1 MKRVGQLL
9 LLILFCFCGIV
20 HAQSRIEGKISDV
33 KDQLKL
39 HNATIMLLTAKDS
52 ILTDFT
58 RSDENGKFSLEQP
71 ATGEYFIIVTYPK
84 YGEYYAEILPGQH
97 YNNLSIGMTSS
108 ATLLE
113 EVIVMGRVPISIKGD
128 TTEYDAGSFKVE
140 KNAKVED
147 LLKVLP
153 GITVDAFG
161 KITAQG
167 KTVKKMLVDGE
178 EFFGDDPILVSRN
191 IRSDMVDKI
200 QVYEKK
206 SDKAEKTGIDDGERT
221 QTINVKLKEEAR
233 RGIFG
238 KVDVGG
244 GSNKFYA
251 GQGFLNYFNQS
262 FKASAYLIAS
272 NTGKSGLSYE
282 EVNSMGGDYDGG
294 DNFNGE
300 GVPKSLNTGF
310 LYSDKTANK
319 KHAWRIDYKHIR
331 SDVDL
336 DRSVFT
342 RNAARD
348 TILTSNSST
357 LASNQN
363 RKHNIGL
370 KYEFKVDSMSDL
382 TVWAGANKRHDNSS
396 SETQSTTVNQFDQ
409 KVNDNQRNFKND
421 SRSEQYNAS
430 ALYVRRFKKKGR
442 SLSFNYYTSGNKQDG
457 EQDLFSKLTFYK
469 EGNADRDSM
478 LNQKKFVKNNSFSTG
493 GEFAYSE
500 PISKKIILSF
510 EYALNFNRNN
520 NAVQSF
526 DKNQNTGSFDRL
538 DSLYSNDFLYKT
550 TKNTYNLAINYKPLE
565 KLVVNVSNKFENSDL
580 SQLNR
585 MENSKLSRSF
595 FVYNPVVDVN
605 YEIQKNKS
613 ISLKYQGTNGLPS
626 LNQIQPL
633 RSNLDPLNEYLGN
646 ENLKPSYTNNL
657 NLSFRTYSILE
668 DKFIGIFLSAS
679 RTNNALVQNTTIDS
693 LGKTTF
699 VWGNLNHKS
708 NNQISISP
716 MYYGKL
722 SKRFQLRH
730 GGGPSVSFSNNYNY
744 VNTVLANA
752 KVQRYGLNYSLQR
765 STTKGLDFGIE
776 LSPGYLIQDN
786 SIGAMEDSKGFTF
799 SSEGNLKY
807 FLPAKFIVRA
817 DFSYSYQAPTA
828 VYSKK
833 FERFVL
839 SPALSKKFRK
849 DEKLELTFMVND
861 LLKQNVGFDRS
872 QNGTLLT
879 ERRYNTISRY
889 YMVKLTWEI
898 NKMLVKSK

>member
-9 LLILFCFCGIV
+9 LLILFCFYGIV
-20 HAQSRIEGKISDV
+20 NAQSRIEGKISDV
-33 KDQLKL
+33 KDHLKL

-52 ILTDFT
+52 ILTNFT

-71 ATGEYFIIVTYPK
+71 ASGEYFIVVTYPK
-84 YGEYYAEILPGQH
+84 YGEYYAEILPGQN
-97 YNNLSIGMTSS
+97 YSNMSIGMTSS
-108 ATLLE
+108 TTLLE

-153 GITVDAFG
+153 GITVDASG

-244 GSNKFYA
+244 GSDKFYS

-262 FKASAYLIAS
+262 FKVSAYLIAS

-282 EVNSMGGDYDGG
+282 ESSSMGGDYDRG
-294 DNFNGE
+294 DNFDGE
-300 GVPKSLNTGF
+300 GIPKSLNTGF

-319 KHAWRIDYKHIR
+319 KHAWRIDYKYIR
-331 SDVDL
+331 SNVDL
-336 DRSVFT
+336 DRNVFT

-348 TILTSNSST
+348 TILTSNSNT
-357 LASNQN
+357 LASNEN
-363 RKHNIGL
+363 KKHNVGL

-396 SETQSTTVNQFDQ
+396 SETQSTTVNQFEQ
-409 KVNDNQRNFKND
+409 KVNDNIRKFKND
-421 SRSEQYNAS
+421 TKSEQYNAS

-442 SLSFNYYTSGNKQDG
+442 SLSFNYSTSGYKQDG
-457 EQDLFSKLTFYK
+457 EQELYSKLTFYK
-469 EGNADRDSM
+469 EGKAERDST
-478 LNQKKFVKNNSFSTG
+478 LDQKKFVNNSSFSMG

-500 PISKKIILSF
+500 PISKKVILSF
-510 EYALNFNRNN
+510 EYGLNFNRNN
-520 NAVQSF
+520 NAVESF
-526 DKNQNTGSFDRL
+526 DKNLNTGAFDTL

-550 TKNTYNLAINYKPLE
+550 TKNSYNLAVNYKPLE
-565 KLVVNVSNKFENSDL
+565 KLAVNVSNRFENSKL
-580 SQLNR
+580 SQFNR
-585 MENSKLSRSF
+585 MENSGLARSF
-595 FVYNPVVDVN
+595 FVYNPVINVN
-605 YEIQKNKS
+605 YELQKNKS
-613 ISLKYQGTNGLPS
+613 VKLEYRGTNGLPS

-657 NLSFRTYSILE
+657 DLSYRTYSVLE
-668 DKFIGIFLSAS
+668 DKFIGIFVSAS

-699 VWGNLNHKS
+699 VWGNLNHYS
-708 NNQISISP
+708 NNRISISP

-722 SKRFQLRH
+722 WKKFQLRH
-730 GGGPSVSFSNNYNY
+730 GGGPSASFSNNYNY
-744 VNTVLANA
+744 VNSVLANA
-752 KVQRYGLNYSLQR
+752 KVQSYSLYYGVQR
-765 STTKGLDFGIE
+765 STTKGLDFDINV
-776 LSPGYLIQDN
+776 SPGYLIQDN

-817 DFSYSYQAPTA
+817 NFSYSYQAPTA

-861 LLKQNVGFDRS
+861 LLKQNVGFERN

-879 ERRYNTISRY
+879 ERRFNTISRY